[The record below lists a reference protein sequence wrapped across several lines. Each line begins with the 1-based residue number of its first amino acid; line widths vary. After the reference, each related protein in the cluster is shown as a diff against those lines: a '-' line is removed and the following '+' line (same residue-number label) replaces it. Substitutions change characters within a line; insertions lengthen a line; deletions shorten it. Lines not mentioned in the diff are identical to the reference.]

1 MSPAPLPAPAMPAAV
16 PAAPGAMNQ
25 LPPNPNL
32 PSPDNFRAQ

>member
-1 MSPAPLPAPAMPAAV
+1 MQ
-16 PAAPGAMNQ
+16 PAAPAVGGSMNQ